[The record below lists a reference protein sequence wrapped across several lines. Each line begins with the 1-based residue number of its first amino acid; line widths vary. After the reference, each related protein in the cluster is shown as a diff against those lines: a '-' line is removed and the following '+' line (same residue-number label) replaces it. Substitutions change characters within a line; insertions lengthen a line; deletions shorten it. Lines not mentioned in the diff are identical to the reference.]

1 MSIRTYQEV
10 ANLFNKTKKP
20 PRSKKYN
27 EAQRPLRRVS
37 ESHLMLQA
45 DNHSFVYIIN
55 GVEVARFFEPNQ
67 QGEYEVAVRGLYNTN
82 DINLMWRFTGL
93 FNGMNLLTTLGDMV
107 KVPLNHRYK
116 DQDKE
121 FSAFLTFN
129 SSDQLVVEKS
139 WHADIYR
146 LESTADDKQKRKDL
160 KTELDAYVTLQLF
173 KFPTLKENCKPTDNM
188 GRPFGESD
196 LSYGLQGTM
205 RDALRNLPLP
215 LESQSFMETFD
226 KVAQDCFDMLV
237 SKKVYNHDGD
247 GNLFYKVRGYYGSNH
262 PDEKADAQEKINDI
276 ADSVTPEEFK
286 KSLTARLM
294 GFAGLSKGT
303 KSVALPQFAN
313 ALPRTYYTVARD

>member
-1 MSIRTYQEV
+1 
-10 ANLFNKTKKP
+10 
-20 PRSKKYN
+20 
-27 EAQRPLRRVS
+27 
-37 ESHLMLQA
+37 
-45 DNHSFVYIIN
+45 
-55 GVEVARFFEPNQ
+55 
-67 QGEYEVAVRGLYNTN
+67 
-82 DINLMWRFTGL
+82 MWRFTGL
-93 FNGMNLLTTLGDMV
+93 FNGMSFSVAGRNADEKV
-107 KVPLNHRYK
+107 RVPLNPRYN

-173 KFPTLKENCKPTDNM
+173 KLPTLKENCKPTDNM

-196 LSYGLQGTM
+196 LSYSLQSSM
-205 RDALRNLPLP
+205 RDALTHTPLP

-237 SKKVYNHDGD
+237 SKKVYAHGD
-247 GNLFYKVRGYYGSNH
+247 GNLFYLSRQHYNH
-262 PDEKADAQEKINDI
+262 DPARQADAIEQIEDI
-276 ADSVTPEEFK
+276 TNSIAPDEFK
-286 KSLTARLM
+286 KSLVARIM

-303 KSVALPQFAN
+303 QSVALPQFAN
-313 ALPRTYYTVARD
+313 TLPRTYYTVANQRRFPTTT

>member
-1 MSIRTYQEV
+1 MKTYQQV
-10 ANLFNKTKKP
+10 ANLFNNTRKP

-55 GVEVARFFEPNQ
+55 GVEVARFFEPNE

-93 FNGMNLLTTLGDMV
+93 FNGMNLTTTTGDTV
-107 KVPLNHRYK
+107 KIPLNPRYK

-146 LESTADDKQKRKDL
+146 LESTTDDKQKRKDI

-173 KFPTLKENCKPTDNM
+173 KLPTLKENCKPTDSM
-188 GRPFGESD
+188 GRPFGESN
-196 LSYGLQGTM
+196 LGYGVQDTM
-205 RDALRNLPLP
+205 RDALTHLPLP

-237 SKKVYNHDGD
+237 SKKVYAYGE
-247 GNLFYKVRGYYGSNH
+247 GNLFYKVRGYWGSNR
-262 PDEKADAQEKINDI
+262 PDEKADAQEKIDDI
-276 ADSVTPEEFK
+276 ADAVTPEEFK
-286 KSLTARLM
+286 KSLIARLM

-303 KSVALPQFAN
+303 RSVALPQFAN
-313 ALPRTYYTVARD
+313 ALPRSYYTVANK

>member
-10 ANLFNKTKKP
+10 ADRFNKTKKP

-55 GVEVARFFEPNQ
+55 GVEVARFFEPNE

-93 FNGMNLLTTLGDMV
+93 FNGMPLATTLGDMV

-146 LESTADDKQKRKDL
+146 LASDDGDKQKRKDI
-160 KTELDAYVTLQLF
+160 KKEIDAYVTLQMF
-173 KFPTLKENCKPTDNM
+173 KLPTLKDNVRLESDM
-188 GRPFGESD
+188 GRPFGESR
-196 LSYGLQGTM
+196 LGYGVRATM
-205 RDALRNLPLP
+205 QDALLNLPLP
-215 LESQSFMETFD
+215 LESQSFMQAFD
-226 KVAQDCFDMLV
+226 EVAQDCFDMLA
-237 SKKVYNHDGD
+237 SKKVYNHDEA
-247 GNLFYKVRGYYGSNH
+247 NLFYK
-262 PDEKADAQEKINDI
+262 
-276 ADSVTPEEFK
+276 
-286 KSLTARLM
+286 
-294 GFAGLSKGT
+294 LS
-303 KSVALPQFAN
+303 SWHRQRPC
-313 ALPRTYYTVARD
+313 

>member
-1 MSIRTYQEV
+1 MKTYQQV
-10 ANLFNKTKKP
+10 ADLFNKTKKP

-37 ESHLMLQA
+37 ESWLMLQK
-45 DNHSFVYIIN
+45 DSHSYAYIIN
-55 GVEVARFFEPNQ
+55 GVEVARFFEPNE

-93 FNGMNLLTTLGDMV
+93 FNGMTLTTTLGDPV
-107 KVPLNHRYK
+107 KIPLNPRYK

-146 LESTADDKQKRKDL
+146 LESTADDKQKRKDI

-173 KFPTLKENCKPTDNM
+173 KLPTLKENCQPTDNM
-188 GRPFGESD
+188 GRPFGESN
-196 LSYGLQGTM
+196 LHYAVQQSMTSAM
-205 RDALRNLPLP
+205 RSLPLP

-237 SKKVYNHDGD
+237 SKKVYAEQD
-247 GNLFYKVRGYYGSNH
+247 GNLFYKARGHWGSKN
-262 PDEKADAQEKINDI
+262 PSDKADAQEQIDDI
-276 ADSVTPEEFK
+276 TDGITPEEFK
-286 KSLTARLM
+286 KSLITRLM
-294 GFAGLSKGT
+294 SFAGLSKGSQ
-303 KSVALPQFAN
+303 SVALPQFAN
-313 ALPRTYYTVARD
+313 TLPRTYYTVSNN

>member
-1 MSIRTYQEV
+1 
-10 ANLFNKTKKP
+10 
-20 PRSKKYN
+20 
-27 EAQRPLRRVS
+27 
-37 ESHLMLQA
+37 MLQA

-55 GVEVARFFEPNQ
+55 GVEVARFFEPNE

-93 FNGMNLLTTLGDMV
+93 FNGMNLTTTTGDTV
-107 KVPLNHRYK
+107 KIPLNPRYK

-146 LESTADDKQKRKDL
+146 LESTTDDKQKRKDI

-173 KFPTLKENCKPTDNM
+173 KLPTLKENCQPSDSM
-188 GRPFGESD
+188 GRPFGESN

-237 SKKVYNHDGD
+237 SKKVFAHEDGR
-247 GNLFYKVRGYYGSNH
+247 LFYKVRGYWGGSSN
-262 PDEKADAQEKINDI
+262 PSDRADAQEQIDDI
-276 ADSVTPEEFK
+276 ADAVTPEEFK
-286 KSLTARLM
+286 KSLIARLM
-294 GFAGLSKGT
+294 GFAGLAKGS

-313 ALPRTYYTVARD
+313 TLPRTYYTVANN

>member
-10 ANLFNKTKKP
+10 TDLFEKTKKP

-27 EAQRPLRRVS
+27 ENQRPLRRVS
-37 ESHLMLQA
+37 EAHLMLQKDA
-45 DNHSFVYIIN
+45 HSFVYIIN
-55 GVEVARFFEPNQ
+55 GVEIARFFEPNE

-82 DINLMWRFTGL
+82 DINLMWKFTGL
-93 FNGMNLLTTLGDMV
+93 FNGMNLTTTTGDLV
-107 KVPLNHRYK
+107 KVPLNHRYS
-116 DQDKE
+116 DQDKD
-121 FSAFLTFN
+121 FSAFLTFD

-146 LESTADDKQKRKDL
+146 LESTADDKQKRKDI

-173 KFPTLKENCKPTDNM
+173 KLPTLKENCQPTDSM
-188 GRPFGESD
+188 GRPFGESN
-196 LSYGLQGTM
+196 LHYAVGQSMTSAM
-205 RDALRNLPLP
+205 RSLPLP
-215 LESQSFMETFD
+215 LESQSFMDSFD

-276 ADSVTPEEFK
+276 ADAITPEEFK

-303 KSVALPQFAN
+303 RSVALPQFAST
-313 ALPRTYYTVARD
+313 LPRSYYTVARN

>member
-1 MSIRTYQEV
+1 MRTYQQV
-10 ANLFNKTKKP
+10 ADLFEKTKKP

-37 ESHLMLQA
+37 ESWLMLQA

-55 GVEVARFFEPNQ
+55 GVEVARFFEPNE

-93 FNGMNLLTTLGDMV
+93 FNGMNLTTTTGDTV
-107 KVPLNHRYK
+107 KIPLNPRYK
-116 DQDKE
+116 DQNKE

-146 LESTADDKQKRKDL
+146 LESTADDKQKRKDI

-173 KFPTLKENCKPTDNM
+173 KLPTLKENCQPSDSM
-188 GRPFGESD
+188 GRPFGESE
-196 LSYGLQGTM
+196 LHYAVQQSMTSAM
-205 RDALRNLPLP
+205 RSLPLP
-215 LESQSFMETFD
+215 LESQSFMDSFD
-226 KVAQDCFDMLV
+226 KTAQDCFSMLV
-237 SKKVYNHDGD
+237 SKKVYAVDDGRLFYHSRSHYNHDPA
-247 GNLFYKVRGYYGSNH
+247 RQ
-262 PDEKADAQEKINDI
+262 ADALEQIDAI

-286 KSLTARLM
+286 KSLIARLM

-313 ALPRTYYTVARD
+313 TLPRTYYTVARS

>member
-37 ESHLMLQA
+37 ESHLMLQKDA
-45 DNHSFVYIIN
+45 HSFVYIIN

-107 KVPLNHRYK
+107 KVPLNPRYK

-146 LESTADDKQKRKDL
+146 LESTADDKQKRKDI

-173 KFPTLKENCKPTDNM
+173 KLPTLKENCKPSDSM
-188 GRPFGESD
+188 GRPFGESN
-196 LSYGLQGTM
+196 LHYAVGQSMTSAM
-205 RDALRNLPLP
+205 RSLPLP
-215 LESQSFMETFD
+215 LESQSFMDSFD

-237 SKKVYNHDGD
+237 SKKVYAEQE
-247 GNLFYKVRGYYGSNH
+247 GNLFYKARGYWGSKD
-262 PDEKADAQEKINDI
+262 PAEKADAQEKIDDI
-276 ADSVTPEEFK
+276 TDAITPEEFK
-286 KSLTARLM
+286 KSLIARLM
-294 GFAGLSKGT
+294 GFAGLSKGSQ
-303 KSVALPQFAN
+303 SVALPQFAN
-313 ALPRTYYTVARD
+313 ALPRSYYTVANK

>member
-1 MSIRTYQEV
+1 MSIKTYQEV
-10 ANLFNKTKKP
+10 ADLFEKTKKP
-20 PRSKKYN
+20 PRSKKYS

-37 ESHLMLQA
+37 ESWLMLQA

-55 GVEVARFFEPNQ
+55 GVEVARFFEPNE

-93 FNGMNLLTTLGDMV
+93 FNGMQLETNTGDKV
-107 KVPLNHRYK
+107 KVPLNPRYK

-129 SSDQLVVEKS
+129 SSHQLVVEKS

-146 LESTADDKQKRKDL
+146 LESTADDKQKRKDI

-173 KFPTLKENCKPTDNM
+173 KLPTLKENCQPSDSM
-188 GRPFGESD
+188 GRPFGESNR
-196 LSYGLQGTM
+196 YGLQGTM

-237 SKKVYNHDGD
+237 SKKVYAVEDGR
-247 GNLFYKVRGYYGSNH
+247 LFYRSRGYWGGSSN
-262 PDEKADAQEKINDI
+262 PSDKADAQEQIDDI
-276 ADSVTPEEFK
+276 TDSITPEEFK
-286 KSLTARLM
+286 KSLIARLM
-294 GFAGLSKGT
+294 GFAGLSKGSS
-303 KSVALPQFAN
+303 SVALPQFAN
-313 ALPRTYYTVARD
+313 TLPRTYYTVARS

>member
-1 MSIRTYQEV
+1 MRTYQQV
-10 ANLFNKTKKP
+10 ADLFEKTKKP
-20 PRSKKYN
+20 PRSKKYS

-37 ESHLMLQA
+37 ESWLMLQA

-55 GVEVARFFEPNQ
+55 GVEVARFFEPNE

-93 FNGMNLLTTLGDMV
+93 FNGMNLTTTTGDTV
-107 KVPLNHRYK
+107 KIPLNPRYK

-146 LESTADDKQKRKDL
+146 LESTTDDKQKRKDI

-173 KFPTLKENCKPTDNM
+173 KLPTLKENCQPSDSM
-188 GRPFGESD
+188 GRPFGESN

-237 SKKVYNHDGD
+237 SKKVFAHEDGR
-247 GNLFYKVRGYYGSNH
+247 LFYKVRGYWGGSSN
-262 PDEKADAQEKINDI
+262 PSDRADAQEQIDDI
-276 ADSVTPEEFK
+276 ADAVTPEEFK
-286 KSLTARLM
+286 KSLIARLM
-294 GFAGLSKGT
+294 GFAGLAKGS
-303 KSVALPQFAN
+303 KSVALPQFAST
-313 ALPRTYYTVARD
+313 LPRTYYTVANN

>member
-1 MSIRTYQEV
+1 
-10 ANLFNKTKKP
+10 
-20 PRSKKYN
+20 
-27 EAQRPLRRVS
+27 
-37 ESHLMLQA
+37 MLQA

-55 GVEVARFFEPNQ
+55 GVEVARFFEPNE

-93 FNGMNLLTTLGDMV
+93 FNGMNLTTTTGDTV
-107 KVPLNHRYK
+107 KIPLNHRYR

-146 LESTADDKQKRKDL
+146 LESTADDKQKRKDI

-173 KFPTLKENCKPTDNM
+173 KLPTLKENCQPSDSM
-188 GRPFGESD
+188 GRPFGESN

-237 SKKVYNHDGD
+237 SKKVFAHEDGR
-247 GNLFYKVRGYYGSNH
+247 LFYKVRGYWGGSSN
-262 PDEKADAQEKINDI
+262 PSDRADAQEQIDDI
-276 ADSVTPEEFK
+276 ADAVTPEEFK
-286 KSLTARLM
+286 KSLIARLM
-294 GFAGLSKGT
+294 GFAGLAKGS
-303 KSVALPQFAN
+303 KSVALPQFAST
-313 ALPRTYYTVARD
+313 LPRTYYTVANN

>member
-1 MSIRTYQEV
+1 MRTYQQV
-10 ANLFNKTKKP
+10 ADLFNKTKKP

-37 ESHLMLQA
+37 ESWLMLQA
-45 DNHSFVYIIN
+45 DNHSFVYLIN

-93 FNGMNLLTTLGDMV
+93 FNGMSLTTTTGDTV
-107 KVPLNHRYK
+107 KIPLNPRYK

-121 FSAFLTFN
+121 FSAYLVM
-129 SSDQLVVEKS
+129 DKDDKLVVEKS

-146 LESTADDKQKRKDL
+146 LESTTDDKQKRKDI

-173 KFPTLKENCKPTDNM
+173 KLPTLKENCQPSDNM

-196 LSYGLQGTM
+196 LSYSLQSSM
-205 RDALRNLPLP
+205 RDALTHLPLP

-226 KVAQDCFDMLV
+226 KVAQDCFNMLV
-237 SKKVYNHDGD
+237 SKKVYAHGE
-247 GNLFYKVRGYYGSNH
+247 GNLFYHSRSHYNH
-262 PDEKADAQEKINDI
+262 DPARQADALEQIEDI
-276 ADSVTPEEFK
+276 TDSITPEEFK
-286 KSLTARLM
+286 KSLITRLM
-294 GFAGLSKGT
+294 SFAGLSKGSN
-303 KSVALPQFAN
+303 SVALPQFAN
-313 ALPRTYYTVARD
+313 TLPRTYYTVANT

>member
-1 MSIRTYQEV
+1 MRTYQQV
-10 ANLFNKTKKP
+10 ADLFEKTKKP
-20 PRSKKYN
+20 PRSKKYS

-37 ESHLMLQA
+37 ESWLMLQA

-55 GVEVARFFEPNQ
+55 GVEVARFFEPNE

-93 FNGMNLLTTLGDMV
+93 FNGMNLTTTTGDTV
-107 KVPLNHRYK
+107 KIPLNPRYK

-146 LESTADDKQKRKDL
+146 LESTTDDKQKRKDI

-173 KFPTLKENCKPTDNM
+173 KLPTLKENCQPSDSM
-188 GRPFGESD
+188 GRPFGESN

-237 SKKVYNHDGD
+237 SKKVFAHEDGR
-247 GNLFYKVRGYYGSNH
+247 LFYKVRGYWGGSSN
-262 PDEKADAQEKINDI
+262 PSDRADAQEQIDDI
-276 ADSVTPEEFK
+276 ADAVTPEEFK
-286 KSLTARLM
+286 KSLIARLM
-294 GFAGLSKGT
+294 GFAGLSKGS

-313 ALPRTYYTVARD
+313 SLPRTYYTVANN

>member
-1 MSIRTYQEV
+1 MRTYQEV
-10 ANLFNKTKKP
+10 ANLFNNTKKP
-20 PRSKKYN
+20 PRSKKYS

-37 ESHLMLQA
+37 ESWLMLQA

-55 GVEVARFFEPNQ
+55 GVEVARFFEPNE

-93 FNGMNLLTTLGDMV
+93 FNGMNLTTTTGDTV
-107 KVPLNHRYK
+107 KVPLNPRYK

-146 LESTADDKQKRKDL
+146 LESTTDDKQKRKDI

-173 KFPTLKENCKPTDNM
+173 KLPTLKENCQPSDSM
-188 GRPFGESD
+188 GRPFGESN

-237 SKKVYNHDGD
+237 SKKVFAHEDGR
-247 GNLFYKVRGYYGSNH
+247 LFYKVRGYWGGSSN
-262 PDEKADAQEKINDI
+262 PSDRADAQEQIDDI
-276 ADSVTPEEFK
+276 ADAVTPEEFK
-286 KSLTARLM
+286 KSLIARLM
-294 GFAGLSKGT
+294 GFAGLAKGS
-303 KSVALPQFAN
+303 KSVALPQFAST
-313 ALPRTYYTVARD
+313 LPRTYYTVANN

>member
-1 MSIRTYQEV
+1 MKTYQQV
-10 ANLFNKTKKP
+10 ANLFEKTKKP

-55 GVEVARFFEPNQ
+55 GVEVARFFEPNE

-82 DINLMWRFTGL
+82 DIHLMWKFTGL
-93 FNGMNLLTTLGDMV
+93 FNGMGFTTTTGDTV
-107 KVPLNHRYK
+107 KVPLNPRYK

-146 LESTADDKQKRKDL
+146 LESTADDKQKRKDI

-173 KFPTLKENCKPTDNM
+173 KLPTLKENCQPTDSM
-188 GRPFGESD
+188 GRPFGESN
-196 LSYGLQGTM
+196 LGYGVQDTM
-205 RDALRNLPLP
+205 RDALKHLPLP

-237 SKKVYNHDGD
+237 SKKVYANSGE
-247 GNLFYKVRGYYGSNH
+247 NLFYKVRGYYGGNNPS
-262 PDEKADAQEKINDI
+262 DKADAQEKIDDI
-276 ADSVTPEEFK
+276 TDSVTPEEFK
-286 KSLTARLM
+286 KSLITRLM

-303 KSVALPQFAN
+303 RSVALPQFAN
-313 ALPRTYYTVARD
+313 ALPRTYYTVSRN

>member
-1 MSIRTYQEV
+1 MRTYQQV
-10 ANLFNKTKKP
+10 ADLFEKTKKP
-20 PRSKKYN
+20 PRSKKYS

-37 ESHLMLQA
+37 ESWLMLQA

-55 GVEVARFFEPNQ
+55 GVEVARFFEPNE

-93 FNGMNLLTTLGDMV
+93 FNGMNLTTTTGDTV
-107 KVPLNHRYK
+107 KIPLNPRYK

-146 LESTADDKQKRKDL
+146 LESTTDDKQKRKDI

-173 KFPTLKENCKPTDNM
+173 KLPTLKENCQPSDSM
-188 GRPFGESD
+188 GRPFGESN

-237 SKKVYNHDGD
+237 SKKVFAHEDGR
-247 GNLFYKVRGYYGSNH
+247 LFYKVRGYWGGSSN
-262 PDEKADAQEKINDI
+262 PSDRADAQEQIDDI
-276 ADSVTPEEFK
+276 ADAVTPEEFK
-286 KSLTARLM
+286 KSLIARLM
-294 GFAGLSKGT
+294 GFAGLSKGS

-313 ALPRTYYTVARD
+313 ALPRTYYTVANN

>member
-10 ANLFNKTKKP
+10 ANLFEKTKKP

-37 ESHLMLQA
+37 ESWLMLQA
-45 DNHSFVYIIN
+45 DNHSFVYLIN
-55 GVEVARFFEPNQ
+55 GVEVARFFEPNE

-93 FNGMNLLTTLGDMV
+93 FNGMTLATTTGDTV
-107 KVPLNHRYK
+107 KVPLNPRYK

-146 LESTADDKQKRKDL
+146 LESTTDDKQKRKDI
-160 KTELDAYVTLQLF
+160 KAELDAYVTLQLF
-173 KFPTLKENCKPTDNM
+173 KLPTLKENCQPDSSM
-188 GRPFGESD
+188 GRPFGESN
-196 LSYGLQGTM
+196 LSYMVQQSMTS
-205 RDALRNLPLP
+205 ALRSLPLP
-215 LESQSFMETFD
+215 LESQSFMESFD

-237 SKKVYNHDGD
+237 SKKVYTHGE
-247 GNLFYKVRGYYGSNH
+247 GNLFYKVRGYYGSSN
-262 PDEKADAQEKINDI
+262 PSDKADAQEQIDDI
-276 ADSVTPEEFK
+276 ADAITPEEFK
-286 KSLTARLM
+286 KSLVTRIM
-294 GFAGLSKGT
+294 GFAGLSKGSQ
-303 KSVALPQFAN
+303 SVALPQFAN
-313 ALPRTYYTVARD
+313 ALPRTYYTVANT

>member
-1 MSIRTYQEV
+1 MRTYQQV
-10 ANLFNKTKKP
+10 ADLFEKTKKP
-20 PRSKKYN
+20 PRSKKYS
-27 EAQRPLRRVS
+27 ESQRPLRRVS
-37 ESHLMLQA
+37 ESWLMLQA

-55 GVEVARFFEPNQ
+55 GVEVARFFEPNE

-93 FNGMNLLTTLGDMV
+93 FNGMNLTTTTGDTV
-107 KVPLNHRYK
+107 KIPLNPRYK

-146 LESTADDKQKRKDL
+146 LESTTDDKQKRKDI

-173 KFPTLKENCKPTDNM
+173 KLPTLKENCQPSDSM
-188 GRPFGESD
+188 GRPFGESN

-237 SKKVYNHDGD
+237 SKKVFAHEDGR
-247 GNLFYKVRGYYGSNH
+247 LFYKVRGYWGGSSN
-262 PDEKADAQEKINDI
+262 PSDRADAQEQIDDI
-276 ADSVTPEEFK
+276 ADAVTPEEFK
-286 KSLTARLM
+286 KSLIARLM
-294 GFAGLSKGT
+294 GFAGLSKGS

-313 ALPRTYYTVARD
+313 TLPRTYYTVANN

>member
-1 MSIRTYQEV
+1 
-10 ANLFNKTKKP
+10 
-20 PRSKKYN
+20 
-27 EAQRPLRRVS
+27 
-37 ESHLMLQA
+37 MLQA

-55 GVEVARFFEPNQ
+55 GVEVARFFEPNE

-93 FNGMNLLTTLGDMV
+93 FNGMNLTTTTGDTV
-107 KVPLNHRYK
+107 KIPLNPRYK

-146 LESTADDKQKRKDL
+146 LESTTDDKQKRKDI

-173 KFPTLKENCKPTDNM
+173 KLPTLKENCQPSDSM
-188 GRPFGESD
+188 GRPFGESN

-215 LESQSFMETFD
+215 LESQSFMESFD

-237 SKKVYNHDGD
+237 SKKVYAEQDGR
-247 GNLFYKVRGYYGSNH
+247 LFYRSRGYYGSSN
-262 PDEKADAQEKINDI
+262 PSDKADAQEQIEDI
-276 ADSVTPEEFK
+276 TDAVTPEEFK
-286 KSLTARLM
+286 KSLITRLM
-294 GFAGLSKGT
+294 GFAGLSKGSQ
-303 KSVALPQFAN
+303 SVALPQFAST
-313 ALPRTYYTVARD
+313 LPRTYYTVANN

>member
-10 ANLFNKTKKP
+10 ANLFLKTKKP
-20 PRSKKYN
+20 PRSKKYS

-37 ESHLMLQA
+37 ESHLMLQKDA
-45 DNHSFVYIIN
+45 HSYVYIIN
-55 GVEVARFFEPNQ
+55 GVEVARFFEPNE

-93 FNGMNLLTTLGDMV
+93 FNGMSLATTLGDVV
-107 KVPLNHRYK
+107 KVPLNPRYK

-146 LESTADDKQKRKDL
+146 LESTADDKQKRKDI

-173 KFPTLKENCKPTDNM
+173 KLPTLRENCKPDASM
-188 GRPFGESD
+188 GRPFGESN
-196 LSYGLQGTM
+196 LHYAVQQSMTSAM
-205 RDALRNLPLP
+205 RSLPLP
-215 LESQSFMETFD
+215 LESQSFMDSFD

-237 SKKVYNHDGD
+237 SKKVYTHGD
-247 GNLFYKVRGYYGSNH
+247 GNLFYKVRGYYSSNH
-262 PDEKADAQEKINDI
+262 PDEKADAQEKIDDI
-276 ADSVTPEEFK
+276 ADAITPEEFK
-286 KSLTARLM
+286 KSLVARIM

-313 ALPRTYYTVARD
+313 TLPRTYYTVSRN

>member
-1 MSIRTYQEV
+1 
-10 ANLFNKTKKP
+10 
-20 PRSKKYN
+20 
-27 EAQRPLRRVS
+27 
-37 ESHLMLQA
+37 MLQKDA
-45 DNHSFVYIIN
+45 HSYVYKIN
-55 GVEVARFFEPNQ
+55 GNEVARFFEPNE

-93 FNGMNLLTTLGDMV
+93 FNGMMFATTTGDTV
-107 KVPLNHRYK
+107 KVPLNPRFT

-146 LESTADDKQKRKDL
+146 LESTADDKQKRKDI

-173 KFPTLKENCKPTDNM
+173 KLPTLKENCKPSDSM
-188 GRPFGESD
+188 GRPFGESN
-196 LSYGLQGTM
+196 LSYGLEDTM

-226 KVAQDCFDMLV
+226 AVAQDCFDMLV
-237 SKKVYNHDGD
+237 SKKVYAHGD
-247 GNLFYKVRGYYGSNH
+247 GNLFYKVRGYYGNQH
-262 PDEKADAQEKINDI
+262 PDAKADAQEQIDDI
-276 ADSVTPEEFK
+276 TDAITPEEFK
-286 KSLTARLM
+286 KSLVTRIM

-303 KSVALPQFAN
+303 QSVALPQFAN
-313 ALPRTYYTVARD
+313 TLPRTYYTVANK